1 MAMMNL
7 HRLRLP
13 AELSRPRRPGR
24 RWPAVWSLLLLLLLL
39 PPVFAKDLS
48 APEQA
53 RAVATML
60 DVIRGY
66 GFSDERILGV
76 MAEVPRHR
84 FVPEKYRSYGY
95 RDTPLDIGYGQTI
108 SQPYIVA
115 EMTSQLL
122 LTPESKVLEIG
133 TGSGYQ
139 AAVLAEITPQVY
151 SVEIIAPLLKTA
163 ERTLRDNGY
172 DTVRLRHA
180 DGYYGWPEAAPFDAI
195 IVTCATGQVPPPLL
209 EQLAPGG
216 RMIIPVGRRF
226 GTQYL
231 ILINKQ
237 SDGTITSKSL
247 MAVRFVPMVRE

>member
-1 MAMMNL
+1 MLNL
-7 HRLRLP
+7 QRLRLP
-13 AELSRPRRPGR
+13 APLSRPYHLGR

-39 PPVFAKDLS
+39 PPVFAGEPS
-48 APEQA
+48 APEHA
-53 RAVATML
+53 RAVANML
-60 DVIRGY
+60 EVIRGY
-66 GFSDERILGV
+66 GFSDEKILKV
-76 MAEVPRHR
+76 MAKVPRHR
-84 FVPEKYRSYGY
+84 FVPEKYRSQGY
-95 RDTPLDIGYGQTI
+95 RDTPLDIGYGHI

-115 EMTSQLL
+115 EMTSQLRL
-122 LTPESKVLEIG
+122 RPASKVLEIG

-151 SVEIIAPLLKTA
+151 SVEIIAPLLNTA
-163 ERTLRDNGY
+163 EKNLRENGY

-195 IVTCATGQVPPPLL
+195 IVTCATGQVPPSLL

-216 RMIIPVGRRF
+216 RMIIPVGKRF

-231 ILINKQ
+231 ILISKQ
-237 SDGTITSKSL
+237 ADGTITSESL